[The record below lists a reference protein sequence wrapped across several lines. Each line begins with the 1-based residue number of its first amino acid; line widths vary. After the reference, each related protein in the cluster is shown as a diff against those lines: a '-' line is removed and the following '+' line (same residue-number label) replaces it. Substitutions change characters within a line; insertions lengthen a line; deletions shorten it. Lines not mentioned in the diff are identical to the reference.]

1 MSLTDEQIAKMMTKE
16 IKSKTILVSFEDLE
30 KVKEEHIKAG
40 WELVNVVPLNNRF
53 KITFKIVK

>member
-30 KVKEEHIKAG
+30 KVKEEHIKDG